1 MKRINELTSVSL
13 NCSIQVLLIRSN
25 HASTSSS
32 FQSQQG
38 SSAVSNQHF
47 SSSGSNF
54 PGHFQSTP
62 ANLHHPYL
70 SPVNTND
77 SGYFGL
83 SSSRLQ
89 FQRNSPYA
97 AYNNTVDQSLPFQFF
112 ASHPGHNSAYMNQS
126 RVDIRPSMD
135 QSRSD
140 NNLFQH
146 PSVPC
151 QNSSNGSTPNTSLQQ
166 STSSTTTGARP
177 SDSALAIA
185 ALYASRNSSGL
196 SGPEAQQ
203 RMNNACAASANQQRE
218 YIVLNRNRLVF
229 NLWKIWIF
237 LKILNLR

>member
-1 MKRINELTSVSL
+1 MKRVNECFFEPFNPGSPYYG
-13 NCSIQVLLIRSN
+13 RSN
-25 HASTSSS
+25 NASASSS
-32 FQSQQG
+32 FLSQQG
-38 SSAVSNQHF
+38 SSAVSNQHS

-62 ANLHHPYL
+62 ANLHHPFF
-70 SPVNTND
+70 SPINNND

-83 SSSRLQ
+83 STSRPQ
-89 FQRNSPYA
+89 FQQNSPYA
-97 AYNNTVDQSLPFQFF
+97 AYNSTADQSLPSQFPG
-112 ASHPGHNSAYMNQS
+112 SHPGHNSAYINQS

-146 PSVPC
+146 PSAPY

-166 STSSTTTGARP
+166 STSSTGARP

-185 ALYASRNSSGL
+185 ALYASGNSSGL

-203 RMNNACAASANQQRE
+203 RMHNAGATSANQQRK
-218 YIVLNRNRLVF
+218 YIVLND
-229 NLWKIWIF
+229 WSTEK
-237 LKILNLR
+237 